1 MLLVRTKLLQLAM
14 PFIAALLVTVCSAL
28 AFAAA
33 QKSPQP
39 APKSSP
45 TVNNPATLASGQK
58 IYAKQCEI
66 CHYATSKA
74 KKIGPGL
81 ANIYAGGKFS
91 NGKKVDDAS
100 MRIWIES
107 GGKDMPGYK
116 DLLKPSEVRD
126 LIAYL
131 RTL

>member
-1 MLLVRTKLLQLAM
+1 MNVREPRPQFAAFVMCIWLVVMAT
-14 PFIAALLVTVCSAL
+14 AL
-28 AFAAA
+28 ALAAA
-33 QKSPQP
+33 QKA
-39 APKSSP
+39 APSAQKSGA
-45 TVNNPATLASGQK
+45 TLNNPNAVASGSK
-58 IYAKQCEI
+58 IYAAQCEI
-66 CHYATSKA
+66 CHFSTSKA

-81 ANIYAGGKFS
+81 ASIYPGGKFT

-100 MRIWIES
+100 MRVWIEA

-116 DLLKPSEVRD
+116 ELLKPNEIRD

>member
-1 MLLVRTKLLQLAM
+1 MA
-14 PFIAALLVTVCSAL
+14 SAL

-33 QKSPQP
+33 QKSPPP
-39 APKSSP
+39 AQKSTATIS
-45 TVNNPATLASGQK
+45 NPAAIASGQK
-58 IYAKQCEI
+58 IYAKQCAI

-81 ANIYAGGKFS
+81 ASIYPGGKFS
-91 NGKKVDDAS
+91 NGKKVDDPS

-116 DLLKPSEVRD
+116 DVLKPNEVRD
-126 LIAYL
+126 LLAYL

>member
-1 MLLVRTKLLQLAM
+1 MRLNRSQVALSFAV
-14 PFIAALLVTVCSAL
+14 ALLVVIGSAL

-33 QKSPQP
+33 QKTPQP
-39 APKSSP
+39 APKSAA
-45 TVNNPATLASGQK
+45 TVNNPATVASGQK
-58 IYAKQCEI
+58 IYAKQCAI

-81 ANIYAGGKFS
+81 ANIYPSGKFS

-100 MRIWIES
+100 MRAWIES

-116 DLLKPSEVRD
+116 DLLKPNEIRD

>member
-1 MLLVRTKLLQLAM
+1 MNVREARSQLATFGM
-14 PFIAALLVTVCSAL
+14 PAWLVVMASAL
-28 AFAAA
+28 ALAAA
-33 QKSPQP
+33 QKPPQP
-39 APKSSP
+39 APKPGP
-45 TVNNPATLASGQK
+45 TVNNPAAVASGQK

-81 ANIYAGGKFS
+81 ANIYPNGKFS

-100 MRIWIES
+100 MRGWIES

-116 DLLKPSEVRD
+116 ELLKPNEIRD
-126 LIAYL
+126 LLAYL

>member
-1 MLLVRTKLLQLAM
+1 MKIKLPQLAL
-14 PFIAALLVTVCSAL
+14 PCISALLLIVCSAL

-33 QKSPQP
+33 QKTSPP
-39 APKSSP
+39 SPKSSP
-45 TVNNPATLASGQK
+45 TVNNPAALASGQK
-58 IYAKQCEI
+58 IYVKQCAI

-81 ANIYAGGKFS
+81 ANIYPGGKFS

-100 MRIWIES
+100 MRAWIES

-116 DLLKPSEVRD
+116 GLLKPNEVRD